1 VCHHANLE
9 DREVQA
15 IREGGRCSDNQQR
28 SQKNTPQSGFEIR
41 SRRLGHAAEII
52 SSPRVS
58 ARISSLTTPPPDR
71 QTTAFAGKRFQRA
84 SEVGLSGSSRLA
96 LHSFLL
102 SSMTMA
108 EQRVSY
114 TLDSSLE
121 TIDNAEEKATRIATE
136 LGFADDEIMQISMA
150 VREGA
155 VNAVLH
161 GNAYARDKKVTL
173 AFEHTA
179 TDLVITIRDQ
189 GKGIDLSNIPNPLAP
204 ENLLKTSGRGIF
216 LMRSFMDVVEIRP
229 SATGTELKLIKHV
242 HGPTAG
248 DKEASQ

>member
-1 VCHHANLE
+1 MDKTETFLSCGMTNRILTLT
-9 DREVQA
+9 
-15 IREGGRCSDNQQR
+15 IRHSTGKLPHSLGIASGERLLRPRGRNGR
-28 SQKNTPQSGFEIR
+28 SGLIITRNT
-41 SRRLGHAAEII
+41 
-52 SSPRVS
+52 
-58 ARISSLTTPPPDR
+58 
-71 QTTAFAGKRFQRA
+71 
-84 SEVGLSGSSRLA
+84 
-96 LHSFLL
+96 
-102 SSMTMA
+102 SSMAMT

-161 GNAYARDKKVTL
+161 GNAYAPDKKVIL
-173 AFEHTA
+173 AFERTGG
-179 TDLVITIRDQ
+179 DLIITIRDQ
-189 GKGIDLSNIPNPLAP
+189 GPGMDLSRIPNPLAP

-229 SATGTELKLIKHV
+229 TQTGTELKLIKHV
-242 HGPTAG
+242 RGPAAG
-248 DKEASQ
+248 GKEASQ